1 MFDIITVGSAT
12 MDVFADTDSELIKIK
27 TSHSEEDFLAY
38 PAGAKL
44 IVKNLTFSSGGGG
57 TNTAVSFSRLGLKTG
72 YLGEVGRDES
82 GDRILR
88 ELAKEKVKF
97 IGTRGSEIS
106 GYSIILDSI
115 EDDRTILTYKGAN
128 DHLHFSEIRKPV
140 LRAKWSYFSSMMN
153 DSYRTLEQLADF
165 AKKHGIKVAFNP
177 SNYLASKGKNFL
189 KKVIDNTTAL
199 VLNKEEA
206 NLVLGLVNADYHMLL
221 RGLHLLGPQYVIIT
235 DGKVGVYA
243 YDGKE
248 AWFVPSRP
256 VKIIET
262 TGAGDA
268 YASGFVSGLIKTGD
282 FKTAMKVGMVN
293 AEAVLTHKGAKKS
306 LLSWKMAMSAIRKGR
321 ISFHHLHV

>member
-1 MFDIITVGSAT
+1 MYISPI
-12 MDVFADTDSELIKIK
+12 DTS
-27 TSHSEEDFLAY
+27 
-38 PAGAKL
+38 
-44 IVKNLTFSSGGGG
+44 LTFAPKDAYNRR
-57 TNTAVSFSRLGLKTG
+57 TEFLYFSMNVTKTPLEGLLIIEPKVFGDDRG
-72 YLGEVGRDES
+72 YFFESYQKERYTEVGVS
-82 GDRILR
+82 P
-88 ELAKEKVKF
+88 ELVQDNQSKSA
-97 IGTRGSEIS
+97 RGI
-106 GYSIILDSI
+106 
-115 EDDRTILTYKGAN
+115 
-128 DHLHFSEIRKPV
+128 
-140 LRAKWSYFSSMMN
+140 
-153 DSYRTLEQLADF
+153 
-165 AKKHGIKVAFNP
+165 
-177 SNYLASKGKNFL
+177 
-189 KKVIDNTTAL
+189 
-199 VLNKEEA
+199 
-206 NLVLGLVNADYHMLL
+206 L